1 MKSAWNSGRKL
12 ILKLSPYIIR
22 FHIPRYSADSDA
34 WSNNFNTIFW
44 SDVHHLDASGNWLP
58 VVLNRWYDNRKKKSH
73 ELVVCNWH
81 AQGIPT
87 CSIVCS
93 QHGVCRGLWTWRV
106 DHYINYF
113 QLIIPLWCHMVSD
126 NTLRPRQNGRH
137 FTDAIFKCIFFN
149 ENVWILNEISLKFVP
164 KGPIDNIPALV

>member
-58 VVLNRWYDNRKKKSH
+58 VVLNRWYDNRKKKAMSWLFATDMPRVYPH
-73 ELVVCNWH
+73 VPLCVPSMESAGVFGHKGLT
-81 AQGIPT
+81 IT
-87 CSIVCS
+87 SITFNSLFPCDA
-93 QHGVCRGLWTWRV
+93 TWCQIT
-106 DHYINYF
+106 H
-113 QLIIPLWCHMVSD
+113 W
-126 NTLRPRQNGRH
+126 GRDKM
-137 FTDAIFKCIFFN
+137 DAISQTLFLSAFSSMKMFEF
-149 ENVWILNEISLKFVP
+149 WMKSH
-164 KGPIDNIPALV
+164 